1 MTEPG
6 RKRGDERVEGEWR
19 TNGKDR
25 ESKRRG
31 RKEGECP
38 YLLINRPF
46 RKGKTLKIPRG
57 RRKTRGEGGGVV
69 VDGPTEE
76 AGTSKSFSESR
87 SFCGRWFLG
96 VQE

>member
-6 RKRGDERVEGEWR
+6 RKRGDERGEGEWR

-46 RKGKTLKIPRG
+46 RKGKTLKTPRG
-57 RRKTRGEGGGVV
+57 RKKTRGEGGGVV
-69 VDGPTEE
+69 VDG
-76 AGTSKSFSESR
+76 G
-87 SFCGRWFLG
+87 GGYL
-96 VQE
+96 